1 MAEPGKTRLKRDDLR
16 MNYHR
21 ALGFWFA
28 HDLIGKPL
36 HTFAD
41 HALTCGHWLAEIG
54 MVLAGIGMGI
64 NTGPLMGV
72 GVAAVE
78 AARSGTASS
87 LINVARMVGA
97 TLGVAVL
104 GALYALLGGGP
115 TGFTA
120 ALAIGGSVQL
130 IGAATAWA
138 TVPETALR

>member
-1 MAEPGKTRLKRDDLR
+1 VSRYSGTLTERFGARVATAGGT
-16 MNYHR
+16 
-21 ALGFWFA
+21 ALVG
-28 HDLIGKPL
+28 LGL
-36 HTFAD
+36 LVV
-41 HALTCGHWLAEIG
+41 ALTISGRPIWLAEAG

-78 AARSGTASS
+78 AARSRTASS

-97 TLGVAVL
+97 TLGVAML

-120 ALAIGGSVQL
+120 ALAIGGLVQL
-130 IGAATAWA
+130 TGATVAWA
-138 TVPETALR
+138 TVSETALR